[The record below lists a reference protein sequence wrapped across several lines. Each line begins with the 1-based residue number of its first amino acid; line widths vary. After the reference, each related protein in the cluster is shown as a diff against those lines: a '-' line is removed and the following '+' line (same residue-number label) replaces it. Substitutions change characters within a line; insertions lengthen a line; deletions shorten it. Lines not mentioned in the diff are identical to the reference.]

1 MASHSSIWESDL
13 QLFEMLPSVAVVI
26 ALAFMVNL
34 LVLCTSVWHAQL
46 SMDSNTGVQRNHV
59 HPTPRIGGISV
70 FLGALAGYVCI
81 PAQSQNLLGPLLLAS
96 MPAFVFG
103 LTEDLTKIV
112 SVRTRLL
119 ATMACGVI
127 GYFLTGFSL
136 TDVNVPGVDYLLGF
150 GVVSVMFTAFAVAG
164 VANAINIIDGMN
176 GLASGVVLIILGSF
190 ALMSHSLGDVAL
202 MQTCIVLGAA
212 VIGFMLLNWPFGK
225 IFLGD
230 GGAYFLGFSVA
241 WTAVLLLWRHPQV
254 SAWAPLLICGFPVLE
269 VLFSIKRRWGRG
281 QSVGAPDRL
290 HLHCLLKRRL
300 VRRLLPGSTIL
311 TRNSI
316 TGTIMWLVG
325 MLPASIALHYQT
337 DTLTLSLGLGLCAL
351 LYSAVHARLTQF
363 HWCLVPFVDG
373 ASAKVPS

>member
-1 MASHSSIWESDL
+1 MQVLDI
-13 QLFEMLPSVAVVI
+13 LPAVAVTV
-26 ALAFMVNL
+26 AVAFFVNL
-34 LVLCTSVWHAQL
+34 VVLCTSVWHAHL
-46 SMDSNTGVQRNHV
+46 SMDSNAGVQRCHAQ
-59 HPTPRIGGISV
+59 PTPRIGGISV
-70 FLGALAGYVCI
+70 LGGAIAGFFLI
-81 PAQSQNLLGPLLLAS
+81 PVQSQALLGPLLLAGV
-96 MPAFVFG
+96 PAFAFG

-112 SVRTRLL
+112 SVRNRLL
-119 ATMACGVI
+119 ATATCGVI

-136 TDVNVPGVDYLLGF
+136 KDVNVPGIDYLLGF
-150 GVVSVMFTAFAVAG
+150 GLVSVAFTAFAVAG
-164 VANAINIIDGMN
+164 VANAVNIIDGMN

-202 MQTCIVLGAA
+202 MQTCMVLGSA

-290 HLHCLLKRRL
+290 HLHSLLKRRL
-300 VRRLLPGSTIL
+300 VRRLLPGSAVL
-311 TRNSI
+311 TRNSM
-316 TGTIMWLVG
+316 TGAMMWLVG
-325 MLPASIALHYQT
+325 VLPAAIALQYQT
-337 DTLTLSLGLGLCAL
+337 DTSTLALGLALCAL

-363 HWCLVPFVDG
+363 HWCLEPFIEG
-373 ASAKVPS
+373 SYAKSGT